1 MSIQRK
7 IAAWTLAAAALGA
20 GALFAVAQARLHGA
34 VKDEQGRPVGG
45 VKITVTLPGVASFK
59 VEESTDER
67 GNYAITLID
76 ATRTYTYRFEK
87 EGFQTMEQ
95 SFKVPINSNEKRDFQ
110 IVTLEAARMGVG
122 QPGRQ
127 LTDQEKAVLVF
138 NEGAEAAQQGDNAT
152 ARKKFEEAI
161 ALDASLAAAWTAQA
175 TLSFTE
181 KNYADA
187 VARAEKAIALD
198 PKDGRALRILVEG
211 YTQLGDTVKAKAAS
225 EALALADPKAGA
237 ADLYNQGIRE
247 YNAGN
252 MDKAFE
258 LFEKSLEGDA
268 TFAKTHYMLGMCHVN
283 RGQNADAKQHFET
296 FLAMAPNDPDAATAK
311 EMLNYIK

>member
-20 GALFAVAQARLHGA
+20 GALFAVAQARLHGQI
-34 VKDEQGRPVGG
+34 KDEQGRPVAG
-45 VKITVTLPGVASFK
+45 VKITVTLPDVGSFR
-59 VEESTDER
+59 VEETSDGK
-67 GNYAITLID
+67 GNYALTLID

-87 EGFQTMEQ
+87 EGFQTIEQ
-95 SFKVPINSNEKRDFQ
+95 SFKVPINSNEKKDFQ
-110 IVTLEAARMGVG
+110 IISLEAAKMGVG

-152 ARKKFEEAI
+152 ARKKFDEAL

-175 TLSFTE
+175 TLFYTE
-181 KNYADA
+181 KNYAEA
-187 VARAEKAIALD
+187 VAKAEKAVALD

-211 YTQLGDTVKAKAAS
+211 YTQLGDAAKAKTYSDLLSA
-225 EALALADPKAGA
+225 ADPKAAA

-252 MDKAFE
+252 MDKAFD
-258 LFEKSLEGDA
+258 LFEKSLEGDPG
-268 TFAKTHYMLGMCHVN
+268 FAKTHYMLGMCHVN
-283 RGQNADAKQHFET
+283 RGQNADAKTHFET
-296 FLAMAPNDPDAATAK
+296 FLAMAPTDPDAATAK

>member
-1 MSIQRK
+1 MTPSSRLR
-7 IAAWTLAAAALGA
+7 WTLAAAAFGA
-20 GALFAVAQARLHGA
+20 SALFAVAQARVHGTI
-34 VKDEQGRPVGG
+34 KDEQGRVVAG
-45 VKITVTLPGVASFK
+45 VKITVFLPDVASFK
-59 VEESTDER
+59 VESTSDEK
-67 GNYAITLID
+67 GNYAVTLID
-76 ATRTYTYRFEK
+76 ATRTYSYRFEK
-87 EGFQTMEQ
+87 EGFQTRLE
-95 SFKVPINSNEKRDFQ
+95 SFKVPINSNETRDFQ
-110 IVTLEAARMGVG
+110 IISLEAAKMGVG
-122 QPGRQ
+122 QAGRQ

-152 ARKKFEEAI
+152 GRQKFTEAL
-161 ALDASLAAAWTAQA
+161 ALDPTLAPAWTALA
-175 TLSFTE
+175 TLSW
-181 KNYADA
+181 ADKQVAEA
-187 VARAEKAIALD
+187 VSQAEKALTLD
-198 PKDGRALRILVEG
+198 AKDARALRILVEG

-258 LFEKSLEGDA
+258 LFEKSLEGDPG
-268 TFAKTHYMLGMCHVN
+268 FAKTHYMLGMCHVN